1 MDEFIQKIVD
11 CVTTDSKRLSIVKN
25 PDGFLLRADTQQKV
39 LAGSGLLLLPINNS
53 LELRVRYELEDRHSC
68 RKVCYIMDDVTSVL
82 PDIMKLLY
90 VAPVFNVSKLLP
102 ACHEMELLQSKISFN
117 SAAYIYRKRILANL
131 SQSETKDLLE
141 EVENIY
147 GFDSQT
153 IVSELKQI
161 QLDWTNVETME
172 QICSCLLKCINKGAY
187 NEIAEAIEE
196 INKDFQKFLD
206 NRYFTFI
213 NSSSISKPKMVHK
226 VLPHLKHKHLKGDK
240 VALLVVDGMT
250 YWQYL
255 ILDEALRDIDITT
268 KKDITLAWLPSITKL
283 SRQAI
288 FRGEIPLH
296 DYIQSPQ
303 NESRLWMD
311 YWTSTQLAPAKRL
324 LDYEVNYT
332 YASFALEND
341 TFNRIAMVDVNLDEK
356 LHSLDN
362 NKDLLSLTKNWAEE
376 IAEDISTI
384 HKQGYTIYITTD
396 HGNVLANPWRKLT
409 PQEKTFL
416 YEKESRGKRHLIYNQ
431 TEYLDN
437 FLSENTAIKNDLFV
451 HDNWAIWRNTQSFE
465 SKDLITHG
473 GAHFLEVVI
482 PFIKIEK

>member
-255 ILDEALRDIDITT
+255 ILDEALRDIGITT

-288 FRGEIPLH
+288 FCGEIPLH

-303 NESRLWMD
+303 KTNTNCFMAKELIVTHNRL
-311 YWTSTQLAPAKRL
+311 
-324 LDYEVNYT
+324 N
-332 YASFALEND
+332 
-341 TFNRIAMVDVNLDEK
+341 
-356 LHSLDN
+356 
-362 NKDLLSLTKNWAEE
+362 
-376 IAEDISTI
+376 
-384 HKQGYTIYITTD
+384 
-396 HGNVLANPWRKLT
+396 NVLNMSIP
-409 PQEKTFL
+409 
-416 YEKESRGKRHLIYNQ
+416 
-431 TEYLDN
+431 
-437 FLSENTAIKNDLFV
+437 KN
-451 HDNWAIWRNTQSFE
+451 
-465 SKDLITHG
+465 
-473 GAHFLEVVI
+473 
-482 PFIKIEK
+482 

>member
-1 MDEFIQKIVD
+1 
-11 CVTTDSKRLSIVKN
+11 
-25 PDGFLLRADTQQKV
+25 
-39 LAGSGLLLLPINNS
+39 
-53 LELRVRYELEDRHSC
+53 
-68 RKVCYIMDDVTSVL
+68 
-82 PDIMKLLY
+82 
-90 VAPVFNVSKLLP
+90 
-102 ACHEMELLQSKISFN
+102 
-117 SAAYIYRKRILANL
+117 
-131 SQSETKDLLE
+131 
-141 EVENIY
+141 
-147 GFDSQT
+147 
-153 IVSELKQI
+153 
-161 QLDWTNVETME
+161 
-172 QICSCLLKCINKGAY
+172 
-187 NEIAEAIEE
+187 
-196 INKDFQKFLD
+196 
-206 NRYFTFI
+206 
-213 NSSSISKPKMVHK
+213 
-226 VLPHLKHKHLKGDK
+226 
-240 VALLVVDGMT
+240 
-250 YWQYL
+250 
-255 ILDEALRDIDITT
+255 
-268 KKDITLAWLPSITKL
+268 
-283 SRQAI
+283 
-288 FRGEIPLH
+288 
-296 DYIQSPQ
+296 
-303 NESRLWMD
+303 MD